1 MTEAQARAAGLTEEQ
16 IAAMKLAFEKRVE
29 RGADCWLWTGYI
41 RPNGYGSL
49 KLGKRNFQAHQLSVI
64 LDGRAIPPGMD
75 VCHHCDNR
83 RCVNPAHLYV
93 GTRSQNM
100 ADCITRGR
108 HNKPAGEKHPRC
120 KLSDA
125 EVARI
130 RQRAAAGEG
139 LNALGRE
146 YRVHGATISRLVR
159 GLKRQ
164 QGAQA

>member
-1 MTEAQARAAGLTEEQ
+1 
-16 IAAMKLAFEKRVE
+16 
-29 RGADCWLWTGYI
+29 
-41 RPNGYGSL
+41 
-49 KLGKRNFQAHQLSVI
+49 
-64 LDGRAIPPGMD
+64 
-75 VCHHCDNR
+75 
-83 RCVNPAHLYV
+83 
-93 GTRSQNM
+93 M

-164 QGAQA
+164 HCQRKRRPLLQAQPRKAKT